1 MHFKK
6 FVYGRKNWKNFRCST
21 ISKLWDSPLWD
32 TMLFL
37 NCGIYETFITQEML
51 YLNDCSFVKNTTFNT
66 MECYSVVKRNSFEQ
80 APGDSEEQGSLACS
94 SLWGSQSWTWLSDRT
109 TTKLIHSP
117 ICINLANIML
127 NKGVSQKTPHILWF
141 FLHQVPKTANLQR
154 QSRFVVTSGWRERG
168 MSVNS
173 DRGFFLKYWKCS
185 EIDCG
190 GKYTTLWV

>member
-80 APGDSEEQGSLACS
+80 APGDSEEQGSLACCS
-94 SLWGSQSWTWLSDRT
+94 PWGYKVSR
-109 TTKLIHSP
+109 
-117 ICINLANIML
+117 NLATN
-127 NKGVSQKTPHILWF
+127 NKTDTFSNMYKPCKHHVK
-141 FLHQVPKTANLQR
+141 
-154 QSRFVVTSGWRERG
+154 
-168 MSVNS
+168 
-173 DRGFFLKYWKCS
+173 
-185 EIDCG
+185 
-190 GKYTTLWV
+190 